1 MDRVRQSGRQADE
14 SGRPD
19 TPAHA
24 GRIDDLLCYG
34 QLFGIA
40 DKLAEKWS
48 KYLTEEKTTVVKLCR
63 EIAQSFFD
71 GNNVATD

>member
-1 MDRVRQSGRQADE
+1 MKNEVK
-14 SGRPD
+14 
-19 TPAHA
+19 
-24 GRIDDLLCYG
+24 
-34 QLFGIA
+34 F
-40 DKLAEKWS
+40 

>member
-1 MDRVRQSGRQADE
+1 MPRLDY
-14 SGRPD
+14 
-19 TPAHA
+19 
-24 GRIDDLLCYG
+24 LLCYS

-48 KYLTEEKTTVVKLCR
+48 KDLTEEKTTVVKLCR